1 MTKDMKFYLKLFS
14 STFYLSAFTF
24 GGGYVII
31 PLMKKKFVDEYQWIE
46 EKEIL
51 DLTAIAQS
59 TPGAMAVNA
68 AILIGYRMAG
78 ILGAV
83 ITILGTILPPL
94 IILTVISLA
103 YSAFIENQIVKLIL
117 RGMQAGVAAVVIDVS
132 LTMILG
138 VLKGKKIIP
147 IMVMVGA
154 FVATFLLDINVVYII
169 LASGL
174 IGAISIIKFNKKSG
188 EKS

>member
-1 MTKDMKFYLKLFS
+1 M
-14 STFYLSAFTF
+14 
-24 GGGYVII
+24 
-31 PLMKKKFVDEYQWIE
+31 
-46 EKEIL
+46 
-51 DLTAIAQS
+51 
-59 TPGAMAVNA
+59 
-68 AILIGYRMAG
+68 
-78 ILGAV
+78 